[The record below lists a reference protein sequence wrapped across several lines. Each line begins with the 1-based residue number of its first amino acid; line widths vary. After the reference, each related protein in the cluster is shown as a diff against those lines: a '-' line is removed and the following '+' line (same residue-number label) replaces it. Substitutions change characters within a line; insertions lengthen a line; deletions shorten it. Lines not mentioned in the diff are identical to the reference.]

1 MTTNWH
7 ILSMDNDPRR
17 RGQVNDYLGRHGFEV
32 STAFTARDL
41 WRKLDHLRIDL
52 LLLGPNA
59 HGDTDLDL
67 LKQIRGNTDLPM
79 IVADAPDDEGERIIA
94 LELGADDYL
103 RRPFSPRELLARIRG
118 FQRRSHAGRA
128 GTAPSRVYTFAGW
141 TFAPQRALL
150 HSPTGEV
157 SHLTTSERRLLQALL
172 DAPQRVLSRER
183 LLRLIADGEQETQER
198 SVDMMIWRLRRKLGA
213 EMIRTERGAGYS
225 FAARVDVAIEEA
237 ASNKARQ

>member
-17 RGQVNDYLGRHGFEV
+17 RGQVHDYLGRHGFEV
-32 STAFTARDL
+32 STAFTPRDL

-67 LKQIRGNTDLPM
+67 VKQIRGNTDLPM
-79 IVADAPDDEGERIIA
+79 IVADAPDDDSERIIA

-103 RRPFSPRELLARIRG
+103 RRPFSPRELLARIRS
-118 FQRRSHAGRA
+118 FQRRSHGGRSA
-128 GTAPSRVYTFAGW
+128 TPPSRVYRFAGW
-141 TFAPQRALL
+141 TFAPQRASLR
-150 HSPTGEV
+150 SPGGAV
-157 SHLTTSERRLLQALL
+157 SHLTTSERRLLQALV

-183 LLRLIADGEQETQER
+183 LLRLIADDDQQVQER
-198 SVDMMIWRLRRKLGA
+198 SVDMMIWRLRRKLGNA
-213 EMIRTERGAGYS
+213 LICTERGAGYS
-225 FAARVDVAIEEA
+225 FSARVDVTTEDTASAAI
-237 ASNKARQ
+237 RQ

>member
-17 RGQVNDYLGRHGFEV
+17 RGQVHDYLGRHGFEV
-32 STAFTARDL
+32 STAFTPRDL

-67 LKQIRGNTDLPM
+67 VKQIRGNTDLPM
-79 IVADAPDDEGERIIA
+79 IVADASDDDSERIIA

-118 FQRRSHAGRA
+118 FQRRSVAGRSA
-128 GTAPSRVYTFAGW
+128 SLPSQIYTFAGW

-150 HSPTGEV
+150 LSPTGTK
-157 SHLTTSERRLLQALL
+157 SHLTTSERRLLKALV

-183 LLRLIADGEQETQER
+183 LLRLIADDEQDTQER
-198 SVDMMIWRLRRKLGA
+198 SVDMMVWRLRRKLGGNL
-213 EMIRTERGAGYS
+213 IRTERGTGYS
-225 FAARVDVAIEEA
+225 LGAPVQVSIDATAGAA
-237 ASNKARQ
+237 Q